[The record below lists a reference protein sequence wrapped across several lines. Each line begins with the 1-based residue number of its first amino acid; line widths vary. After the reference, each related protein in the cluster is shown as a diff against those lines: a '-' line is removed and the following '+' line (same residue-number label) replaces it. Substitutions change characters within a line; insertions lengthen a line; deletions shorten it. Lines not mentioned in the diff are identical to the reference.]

1 MIVFLLYMYVIKGDN
16 TMIENEVKTKT
27 NVKTSAT
34 SSNTTSPISRAYQKS
49 TSAKSN
55 AFLAWLNDEDTVE
68 EKQGKVSAKTAI
80 ISFAKGLI
88 EIVKTL
94 YKKPVLSI
102 LTIATGVALTY
113 LAKFSALA
121 AVMSLSIVAGS
132 VGIIYAA
139 VNIATAKTS
148 ITTKQ
153 AYEVLG
159 ISTFVL
165 GLGIYGLLI

>member
-94 YKKPVLSI
+94 YKKPV
-102 LTIATGVALTY
+102 
-113 LAKFSALA
+113 
-121 AVMSLSIVAGS
+121 
-132 VGIIYAA
+132 
-139 VNIATAKTS
+139 VNDIPN
-148 ITTKQ
+148 Q
-153 AYEVLG
+153 
-159 ISTFVL
+159 
-165 GLGIYGLLI
+165 